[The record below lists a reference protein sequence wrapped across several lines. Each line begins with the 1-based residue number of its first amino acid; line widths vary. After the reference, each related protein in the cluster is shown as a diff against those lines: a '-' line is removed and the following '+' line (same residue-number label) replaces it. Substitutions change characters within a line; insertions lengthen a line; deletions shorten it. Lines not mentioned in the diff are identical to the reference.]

1 MKLPGTPDPK
11 PTVSVKTVSHW
22 RDVVEMARNAPLADA
37 IVALQIIAT
46 RIEDELL

>member
-1 MKLPGTPDPK
+1 MKLPGIPDPK
-11 PTVSVKTVSHW
+11 PEPVKTVSHW